1 MGRAMQNHFSR
12 KTLFAVA
19 LVAAPAAAF
28 ACATYNANQV
38 SQAIQNS
45 PYASSALTNSSC
57 TWGGASMAESGG
69 NTCSSNGNNF
79 GVLQLTSKNLPPG
92 MTSSQYMNL
101 PLQQQ
106 VDIWIQRAGPTSQ
119 GSAFNTVNGDVG
131 SSVNAYPITSGTAAA
146 CAQFGA
152 LICSKDLASLN
163 ATGQCPSQGNGGV
176 RATNASLANGTANLD
191 GNWQSI
197 CSWGQVIQKK
207 IDASGC
213 TNGNQT
219 NPTQPVNCP
228 SPTDASGGLMAG
240 APTSG
245 TSAASATSPLP
256 STASQPAVASTD
268 VVVSGAQ
275 I

>member
-1 MGRAMQNHFSR
+1 MRKSFSGNAF
-12 KTLFAVA
+12 LAAA
-19 LVAAPAAAF
+19 LVAAPVAAF

-38 SQAIQNS
+38 SQAIQDS
-45 PYASSALTNSSC
+45 PYASSAMKNSSC

-92 MTSSQYMNL
+92 MTSSQYMSL

-106 VDIWIQRAGPTSQ
+106 VDIWAQRAGPSSQ
-119 GSAFNTVNGDVG
+119 GSAFNTLNADAG
-131 SSVNAYPITSGTAAA
+131 SSINGYPISQGTAAA

-152 LICSKDLASLN
+152 LNCSKDLASLN
-163 ATGQCPSQGNGGV
+163 ATGPCPTQGNGGV
-176 RATNASLANGTANLD
+176 RATNATLANGTANLD
-191 GNWQSI
+191 GNGQSI
-197 CSWGQVIQKK
+197 CSWGQAIQQK
-207 IDASGC
+207 INASGC

-219 NPTQPVNCP
+219 NPTQPINCP
-228 SPTDASGGLMAG
+228 FPTNASGGLMAG
-240 APTSG
+240 VPTSG
-245 TSAASATSPLP
+245 ASAASVASPLP
-256 STASQPAVASTD
+256 SAANQPAVASTD

>member
-1 MGRAMQNHFSR
+1 
-12 KTLFAVA
+12 
-19 LVAAPAAAF
+19 
-28 ACATYNANQV
+28 
-38 SQAIQNS
+38 
-45 PYASSALTNSSC
+45 
-57 TWGGASMAESGG
+57 
-69 NTCSSNGNNF
+69 
-79 GVLQLTSKNLPPG
+79 
-92 MTSSQYMNL
+92 MTSSQYMAL

-106 VDIWIQRAGPTSQ
+106 VDIWIQQAGPSSQ
-119 GSAFNTVNGDVG
+119 GKAFNTVNGDVG
-131 SSVNAYPITSGTAAA
+131 SSINGYPITSGTAAA

-176 RATNASLANGTANLD
+176 RATNATLANGTASLD
-191 GNWQSI
+191 GNSQSI

-213 TNGNQT
+213 SNGNQASS
-219 NPTQPVNCP
+219 TQPINCP
-228 SPTDASGGLMAG
+228 SPAPATGGLMAG

-245 TSAASATSPLP
+245 TPAATGASPLP

>member
-1 MGRAMQNHFSR
+1 MQNPYR
-12 KTLFAVA
+12 LRALFAAALTAVPVVA
-19 LVAAPAAAF
+19 L
-28 ACATYNANQV
+28 ACVTYNANQV

-45 PYASSALTNSSC
+45 PYASSALQSSSC

-92 MTSSQYMNL
+92 MTSSQYMAL

-106 VDIWIQRAGPTSQ
+106 VDIWIQQAGPSSQ
-119 GSAFNTVNGDVG
+119 GKAFNTVNGDVG
-131 SSVNAYPITSGTAAA
+131 SSVNGYPITSGTAAA

-176 RATNASLANGTANLD
+176 RATNATLANGTANLD
-191 GNWQSI
+191 GNSQSI

-213 TNGNQT
+213 SNGNQAS
-219 NPTQPVNCP
+219 PTQPINCP
-228 SPTDASGGLMAG
+228 SPTPATGGLMAG

-245 TSAASATSPLP
+245 TPAASAASPLP

>member
-1 MGRAMQNHFSR
+1 MQNPYR
-12 KTLFAVA
+12 LKALFAAA
-19 LVAAPAAAF
+19 LVAVPVVAF

-45 PYASSALTNSSC
+45 PYASLALQGSSC

-79 GVLQLTSKNLPPG
+79 GVLQLTSTNLPPG
-92 MTSSQYMNL
+92 MTSSQYMAL

-131 SSVNAYPITSGTAAA
+131 SSINGYPITAGAAAA

-152 LICSKDLASLN
+152 LICSRDLASLN

-176 RATNASLANGTANLD
+176 RATNITLANGTANLD
-191 GNWQSI
+191 GNSQSI

-213 TNGNQT
+213 SNGNQAS
-219 NPTQPVNCP
+219 PTQPINCP
-228 SPTDASGGLMAG
+228 SPTPATSGLLAG
-240 APTSG
+240 VPTSG
-245 TSAASATSPLP
+245 TSAASAASPLP
-256 STASQPAVASTD
+256 STANQPAVASTD